1 MPSFLPPLLLTC
13 LLLLSISSQAQEIR
27 TIPVKDETGRDSKFE
42 AVFQVPSGATDA
54 PAVVILHHAGGWGH
68 GTTSQY
74 ASFLAKQGFVTLEP
88 RLFNVGPDPRRRYL
102 PEVFASLK
110 LLGEHPAV
118 DRKRISVMGLSYG
131 ANQSILSATAWAQ
144 KRFGVEGLRYR
155 SHIAIYPTCWAFT
168 AAIGRTLPARFRVDR
183 PEDFADSWVGSP
195 LLVLTGTLDDYDD
208 RDREACHGFISA
220 IPDERQ
226 RSVSRV
232 IQYEGA
238 THGWD
243 QQTRS
248 FYEPGACKGKGC
260 TNNNVSNPDITV
272 QGMQDLLRFLRE

>member
-1 MPSFLPPLLLTC
+1 M
-13 LLLLSISSQAQEIR
+13 
-27 TIPVKDETGRDSKFE
+27 IPVRDETGRASQFE
-42 AVFQVPSGATDA
+42 AVLQVPAGSTKA

-68 GTTSQY
+68 GTTAQY
-74 ASFLAKQGFVTLEP
+74 ANFLAGQGFVTLEP

-102 PEVFASLK
+102 PEVFAALKSLS
-110 LLGEHPAV
+110 EHPAV
-118 DRKRISVMGLSYG
+118 DRNRISVMGLSYG

-144 KRFGVEGLRYR
+144 KQFGIDGLRFR

-168 AAIGRTLPARFRVDR
+168 AAIGRTLPSRFRIDR
-183 PEDFADSWVGSP
+183 PEDFADSWGGSP
-195 LLVLTGTLDDYDD
+195 LLVLTGTVDDYDGRD
-208 RDREACHGFISA
+208 RDACHEFIRA

-226 RSVSRV
+226 RSISRV

-260 TNNNVSNPDITV
+260 TNHNVSNPGVTA
-272 QGMQDLLRFLRE
+272 QGMQDLLRFLLE